1 MILDQVF
8 VEVADFPE
16 AARLTRRLGQTRTA
30 AVLGDDPYVV
40 TAAFSTGS
48 DDLAVL
54 LREIESWVEDERL
67 YAVRYLLDDRIYVLE
82 AGEGDWDA
90 AADALGR
97 QPTLP
102 VEAP

>member
-1 MILDQVF
+1 MILDQIF

-54 LREIESWVEDERL
+54 LRQIEAWVEDERL

-82 AGEGDWDA
+82 AGDVDWDSR
-90 AADALGR
+90 DALR
-97 QPTLP
+97 RETPLTI
-102 VEAP
+102 

>member
-1 MILDQVF
+1 MILDQIF
-8 VEVADFPE
+8 VEVTDFPE

-40 TAAFSTGS
+40 TAAFSPGS

-54 LREIESWVEDERL
+54 LRQVETWVEDERL

-82 AGEGDWDA
+82 AGEVDWDSR
-90 AADALGR
+90 DALR
-97 QPTLP
+97 R
-102 VEAP
+102 EAPLAI

>member
-8 VEVADFPE
+8 VEVSDFPE

-48 DDLAVL
+48 NDLAAL

-67 YAVRYLLDDRIYVLE
+67 YAVRFLLDDRIYMLE
-82 AGEGDWDA
+82 AGEADWDA
-90 AADALGR
+90 AADALR
-97 QPTLP
+97 RETPLSI
-102 VEAP
+102 